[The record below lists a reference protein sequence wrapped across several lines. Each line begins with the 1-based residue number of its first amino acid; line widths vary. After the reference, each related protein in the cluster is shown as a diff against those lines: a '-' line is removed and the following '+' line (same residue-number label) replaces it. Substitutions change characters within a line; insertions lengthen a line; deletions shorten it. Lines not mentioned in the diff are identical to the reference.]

1 MKIGLRHKFIGIVLL
16 SALPFLIYAV
26 FYYYNS
32 LTDNKNS
39 AISRNQDLAEETA
52 EKVADFINSS
62 QSVLYSLA
70 LHPAIVNKDS
80 KKCDEIFGQLLP
92 LYLTHENILV
102 ADVEGRNFGS
112 GLDPKTAHN
121 LSYLDREWF
130 KRGSKGVSYVSDLYS
145 SKLLHNPVFMI
156 TMPVFDSSGN
166 QKSVLGFPVNLL
178 KLKTHLTELEKIDTR
193 SAFCLIDTKGI
204 ILIDSSNSGA
214 TGTPFRPESLL
225 KKIVKE

>member
-1 MKIGLRHKFIGIVLL
+1 
-16 SALPFLIYAV
+16 
-26 FYYYNS
+26 
-32 LTDNKNS
+32 
-39 AISRNQDLAEETA
+39 
-52 EKVADFINSS
+52 
-62 QSVLYSLA
+62 
-70 LHPAIVNKDS
+70 
-80 KKCDEIFGQLLP
+80 
-92 LYLTHENILV
+92 ILV
-102 ADVEGRNFGS
+102 ADMNGRNFGS
-112 GLDPKTAHN
+112 GLDPKKARN
-121 LSYLDREWF
+121 LNYSDREWF
-130 KRGSKGVSYVSDLYS
+130 RRGSKGVSYVSDLYS

-225 KKIVKE
+225 KKIVKERTGSLVDRDQSGTECFFSHATVNNTGWKVLVGIPSNTVYQEASIGALRHLVFFILICLI